1 MLMIINKIVL
11 FNFTTNNSCVV
22 ILSLGR
28 ICQNRGSNT
37 DISMGK
43 LQIMFNTYIDED

>member
-1 MLMIINKIVL
+1 MIINKIVL

-22 ILSLGR
+22 ILALGR
-28 ICQNRGSNT
+28 ICQNRGSNK

-43 LQIMFNTYIDED
+43 LQIIFNIDKD